1 MARGELRL
9 VYSVTEAAELLGI
22 SRSTAY
28 ELVARGELP
37 TVRLGRRL
45 IVTRPALTALL
56 GVEPPLPH
64 DLDHTR
70 RALNAS
76 PEPARPPQQAA
87 LPSAR

>member
-28 ELVARGELP
+28 ELVSRGELP

-56 GVEPPLPH
+56 GVEPPLPG
-64 DLDHTR
+64 DLDRR
-70 RALNAS
+70 RALNLVTQ
-76 PEPARPPQQAA
+76 PAGLPHQADP
-87 LPSAR
+87 PSAD